1 MPRNEIIDEMNQ
13 VFMDNNCEKIRELFS
28 PYIDGEVTNEEREL
42 VDNHIKEC
50 AECKTEHEKLKK
62 TVEMLNF
69 SALSPEE
76 DLEKAVLTSIRSN
89 ARRNRFIRLGST
101 IAACFVLVVCVSA
114 FGVLELMN
122 KRTDSAMEEDSVNFA
137 AYSAKECADQEKS
150 ESISPSRTL
159 DSNTE
164 TENYWYYTDDS
175 TAGKQSA
182 NGSLADELEIEAE
195 ISEESVADSKADSS
209 DQLPME
215 SYSDAQIEKYTS
227 SYAPEFEGKISCVV
241 ITENDLAGGL
251 DAVQLS
257 DNTDFA
263 VFALEFTKEIYGVLT
278 SDLAEGDVAELAST
292 AHEDGESF
300 ILYVKL
306 K

>member
-1 MPRNEIIDEMNQ
+1 
-13 VFMDNNCEKIRELFS
+13 
-28 PYIDGEVTNEEREL
+28 
-42 VDNHIKEC
+42 
-50 AECKTEHEKLKK
+50 
-62 TVEMLNF
+62 MLNF

-76 DLEKAVLTSIRSN
+76 NLEKAVLASIRSN
-89 ARRNRFIRLGST
+89 ARRNRFVRLGST

-137 AYSAKECADQEKS
+137 AYSANECADQEKS

-164 TENYWYYTDDS
+164 EENYWYYTDDS

-182 NGSLADELEIEAE
+182 SGSLADEFEAEAE